1 MIGFKKTPIRLV
13 LIIFFISV
21 VSIILIYVDSL
32 NNEPLAIEE
41 ITISRDL
48 SESFTPIKSKQ
59 IHTVRKGD
67 SLSVIFEDKQ
77 VPLNTAYKIF
87 DFDKNNLL
95 SSIIPGDIMEFNYM
109 GNDLLSIEIIKDDVN
124 SILIKTED
132 EISIVNIKKE
142 AQTITS
148 FGFGEIRDSFYKSA
162 KDVGIPDSIIMDF
175 AYIFGWDIDFIFD
188 VRKGDKFSVIYET
201 EFSEGEKISNG
212 DIVFAE
218 FTNRE
223 KKYIAQRFFD
233 DVQGKQYFNE
243 NGENVKKA
251 FLRAPLDFAYISSH
265 FNPNRMHP
273 ILHKIKAHNGVDYAA
288 KTGTPVRA
296 TGEGTVILRANKGGY
311 GRLIEIRHFNE
322 YTTRYAHLSGY
333 AKGLQVGSKVDQGD
347 IIGYVGKSGLATGP
361 HLHYEFRVNGMHTDP
376 LRVKFP
382 NAKPIES
389 ENKEDFTNFALALDL
404 KMNTLKKKL
413 FSSNEEKIEE

>member
-13 LIIFFISV
+13 LITFLISV

-48 SESFTPIKSKQ
+48 SESLTPIKSKQ

-142 AQTITS
+142 AQTVTS

-201 EFSEGEKISNG
+201 EFSEGEKISSG

-288 KTGTPVRA
+288 KRNTPVKA
-296 TGEGTVILRANKGGY
+296 SGDGVISFMGRQSGY
-311 GRLIEIRHFNE
+311 GRTVEIKHGGNIK
-322 YTTRYAHLSGY
+322 TLYAHLERFNT
-333 AKGLQVGSKVDQGD
+333 KLKVGSKVKQGE
-347 IIGYVGKSGLATGP
+347 IIAFVGDSGQATGP
-361 HLHYEFRVNGMHTDP
+361 HLHFEFWQGEIRSDP
-376 LRVKFP
+376 VKVKLP
-382 NAKPIES
+382 SAKPVNNSQRNEF
-389 ENKEDFTNFALALDL
+389 EDLLALNLNKLNEYNLL
-404 KMNTLKKKL
+404 KY
-413 FSSNEEKIEE
+413 E

>member
-13 LIIFFISV
+13 LITFLISV

-32 NNEPLAIEE
+32 DNEPLAIEE

-48 SESFTPIKSKQ
+48 SESLTPIKSKQ
-59 IHTVRKGD
+59 IHTVKKGD

-109 GNDLLSIEIIKDDVN
+109 GNDLLSIEIIKDDIN

-201 EFSEGEKISNG
+201 DFSEGEKISSG

-218 FTNRE
+218 FTNKE

-288 KTGTPVRA
+288 KRNTPVKA
-296 TGEGTVILRANKGGY
+296 SGDGVISFIGRQSGY
-311 GRLIEIRHFNE
+311 GRTVEIKHGGNIK
-322 YTTRYAHLSGY
+322 TLYAHLERFNT
-333 AKGLQVGSKVDQGD
+333 KLKVGSKVKQGE
-347 IIGYVGKSGLATGP
+347 IIAFVGDSGQATGP
-361 HLHYEFRVNGMHTDP
+361 HLHFEFWQGEIRSDP
-376 LRVKFP
+376 VKVKLP
-382 NAKPIES
+382 SAKPVNNAQRNEF
-389 ENKEDFTNFALALDL
+389 EDLLALNL
-404 KMNTLKKKL
+404 NKL
-413 FSSNEEKIEE
+413 NEYNLPKYE

>member
-13 LIIFFISV
+13 LITFLISV

-32 NNEPLAIEE
+32 DNEPLAIEE

-48 SESFTPIKSKQ
+48 SESLTPIKSKQ
-59 IHTVRKGD
+59 IHTVKKGD

-95 SSIIPGDIMEFNYM
+95 SNIIPGDIMEFNYM

-201 EFSEGEKISNG
+201 EFSEGEKISSG

-288 KTGTPVRA
+288 KRNTPVKA
-296 TGEGTVILRANKGGY
+296 SGDGVISFIGRQSGY
-311 GRLIEIRHFNE
+311 GRTVEIKHGGNIK
-322 YTTRYAHLSGY
+322 TLYAHLERFNT
-333 AKGLQVGSKVDQGD
+333 KLKVGSKVKQGE
-347 IIGYVGKSGLATGP
+347 IIAFVGDSGQATGP
-361 HLHYEFRVNGMHTDP
+361 HLHFEFWQGEIRSDP
-376 LRVKFP
+376 VKVKLP
-382 NAKPIES
+382 SAKPVNNSQRNEF
-389 ENKEDFTNFALALDL
+389 EDLLALNLNKLNEYNLL
-404 KMNTLKKKL
+404 KY
-413 FSSNEEKIEE
+413 E

>member
-13 LIIFFISV
+13 LITFLISV

-32 NNEPLAIEE
+32 DNEPLAIEE

-48 SESFTPIKSKQ
+48 SEGLTPIKSKQ

-201 EFSEGEKISNG
+201 DFSEGEKISSG

-288 KTGTPVRA
+288 KRNTPVKA
-296 TGEGTVILRANKGGY
+296 SGDGVISFIGRQSGY
-311 GRLIEIRHFNE
+311 GRTVEIKHGGNIK
-322 YTTRYAHLSGY
+322 TLYAHLERFN
-333 AKGLQVGSKVDQGD
+333 KKLKVGSKVKQGE
-347 IIGYVGKSGLATGP
+347 IIAYVGDSGQATGP
-361 HLHYEFRVNGMHTDP
+361 HLHFEFWQGEIRSDP
-376 LRVKFP
+376 VKVKLP
-382 NAKPIES
+382 SAKPVNNTQRNEF
-389 ENKEDFTNFALALDL
+389 EDLLTLNLNKL
-404 KMNTLKKKL
+404 
-413 FSSNEEKIEE
+413 NEYNLPKYE

>member
-13 LIIFFISV
+13 LITFLISV

-32 NNEPLAIEE
+32 DNEPLAIEE

-48 SESFTPIKSKQ
+48 SESLTPIKSKQ

-109 GNDLLSIEIIKDDVN
+109 GNDLLSIEIIKDDIN

-201 EFSEGEKISNG
+201 EFSEGEKISSG

-288 KTGTPVRA
+288 KRNTPVKA
-296 TGEGTVILRANKGGY
+296 SGDGVISFIGRQSGY
-311 GRLIEIRHFNE
+311 GRTVEIKHGGNIK
-322 YTTRYAHLSGY
+322 TLYAHLERFNT
-333 AKGLQVGSKVDQGD
+333 KLKVGSKVKQGE
-347 IIGYVGKSGLATGP
+347 IIAFVGDSGQATGP
-361 HLHYEFRVNGMHTDP
+361 HLHFEFWQGEIRSDP
-376 LRVKFP
+376 VKVKLP
-382 NAKPIES
+382 SAKPVNNAQRNEF
-389 ENKEDFTNFALALDL
+389 EDLLALNL
-404 KMNTLKKKL
+404 NKL
-413 FSSNEEKIEE
+413 NEYNPPKYE

>member
-13 LIIFFISV
+13 LITFLISV

-32 NNEPLAIEE
+32 DNEPLAIEE

-48 SESFTPIKSKQ
+48 SEGLTPIKSKQ

-109 GNDLLSIEIIKDDVN
+109 GNDLLSIEIIKDEVN

-201 EFSEGEKISNG
+201 EFSEGEKISSG

-218 FTNRE
+218 FTNKD

-288 KTGTPVRA
+288 KRNTPVKA
-296 TGEGTVILRANKGGY
+296 SGDGVISFIGRQSGY
-311 GRLIEIRHFNE
+311 GRTVEIKHGGNIK
-322 YTTRYAHLSGY
+322 TLYAHLERFNT
-333 AKGLQVGSKVDQGD
+333 KLKVGSKVKQGE
-347 IIGYVGKSGLATGP
+347 IIAFVGDSGQATGP
-361 HLHYEFRVNGMHTDP
+361 HLHFEFWQGEIRSDP
-376 LRVKFP
+376 VKVKLP
-382 NAKPIES
+382 SAKPVNNSQRNEF
-389 ENKEDFTNFALALDL
+389 EDLLALNL
-404 KMNTLKKKL
+404 NKL
-413 FSSNEEKIEE
+413 NEYNLPKYE

>member
-13 LIIFFISV
+13 LITFLISV

-32 NNEPLAIEE
+32 DNEPLAIEE

-48 SESFTPIKSKQ
+48 SEGLTPIKSKQ

-201 EFSEGEKISNG
+201 EFSEGEKISSG

-233 DVQGKQYFNE
+233 DIQGKQYFNE

-288 KTGTPVRA
+288 KRNTPVKA
-296 TGEGTVILRANKGGY
+296 SGDGVISFIGRQSGY
-311 GRLIEIRHFNE
+311 GRTVEIKHGGNIK
-322 YTTRYAHLSGY
+322 TLYAHLERFNT
-333 AKGLQVGSKVDQGD
+333 KLKVGSKVKQGE
-347 IIGYVGKSGLATGP
+347 IIAFVGDSGQATGP
-361 HLHYEFRVNGMHTDP
+361 HLHFEFWQGEIRSDP
-376 LRVKFP
+376 VKVKLP
-382 NAKPIES
+382 SAKPVNNAQRNEF
-389 ENKEDFTNFALALDL
+389 EDLLALNL
-404 KMNTLKKKL
+404 NKL
-413 FSSNEEKIEE
+413 NEYNLPKYE

>member
-13 LIIFFISV
+13 LIIFLISV

-48 SESFTPIKSKQ
+48 SEGLAPIKSKQ

-67 SLSVIFEDKQ
+67 SLSVIFDEKQ

-109 GNDLLSIEIIKDDVN
+109 GDDLLSIEIIKDDIN
-124 SILIKTED
+124 SIIIKTED
-132 EISIVNIKKE
+132 EISIVKIKKE

-148 FGFGEIRDSFYKSA
+148 IGFGEIRDSFYKSA
-162 KDVGIPDSIIMDF
+162 KGVGIPDSIIMDF

-201 EFSEGEKISNG
+201 DFSEGEKISSG

-288 KTGTPVRA
+288 KRNTPVKA
-296 TGEGTVILRANKGGY
+296 SGDGVISFIGKQRGY
-311 GRLIEIRHFNE
+311 GRTIEIKHGGNIK
-322 YTTRYAHLSGY
+322 TLYAHLERFNS
-333 AKGLQVGSKVDQGD
+333 KLKQGSKVKQGD
-347 IIGYVGKSGLATGP
+347 IIAYVGDSGQATGP
-361 HLHYEFRVNGMHTDP
+361 HLHFEFWKGEIRTDP
-376 LRVKFP
+376 VKVKLP
-382 NAKPIES
+382 SAKPVNIS
-389 ENKEDFTNFALALDL
+389 QKDDFDNLLQLNLNKLNQY
-404 KMNTLKKKL
+404 NLKK
-413 FSSNEEKIEE
+413 NG

>member
-13 LIIFFISV
+13 LITFLICV

-48 SESFTPIKSKQ
+48 SEGLTPIKSKQ
-59 IHTVRKGD
+59 IHTVRKGE

-201 EFSEGEKISNG
+201 DFSEGEKISSG
-212 DIVFAE
+212 DIIFAE

-288 KTGTPVRA
+288 KRNTPVKA
-296 TGEGTVILRANKGGY
+296 SGDGVISFIGRQSGY
-311 GRLIEIRHFNE
+311 GRTVEIKHGGNIK
-322 YTTRYAHLSGY
+322 TLYAHLERFNT
-333 AKGLQVGSKVDQGD
+333 KLKVGSKVKQGE
-347 IIGYVGKSGLATGP
+347 IIAYVGDSGQATGT
-361 HLHYEFRVNGMHTDP
+361 HLHFEFWQGEIRSDP
-376 LRVKFP
+376 VKVKLP
-382 NAKPIES
+382 SAKPVNNAQRNEF
-389 ENKEDFTNFALALDL
+389 EDLLALNL
-404 KMNTLKKKL
+404 NKL
-413 FSSNEEKIEE
+413 NEHNLPKYE

>member
-13 LIIFFISV
+13 LITFLICVF
-21 VSIILIYVDSL
+21 SIILIYVDSL

-48 SESFTPIKSKQ
+48 SESLTPIKSKQ

-95 SSIIPGDIMEFNYM
+95 SSITPGDIMEFNYM
-109 GNDLLSIEIIKDDVN
+109 GNDLVSIEIIKDDVN
-124 SILIKTED
+124 SLLIKTED

-201 EFSEGEKISNG
+201 EFSEGEKISSG

-288 KTGTPVRA
+288 KRNTPVKA
-296 TGEGTVILRANKGGY
+296 SGDGVISFIGRQSGY
-311 GRLIEIRHFNE
+311 GRTVEIKHGGNIK
-322 YTTRYAHLSGY
+322 TLYAHLERFNT
-333 AKGLQVGSKVDQGD
+333 KLKVGSKVKQGE
-347 IIGYVGKSGLATGP
+347 IIAFVGDSGQATGP
-361 HLHYEFRVNGMHTDP
+361 HLHFEFWQGEIRSDP
-376 LRVKFP
+376 VKVKLP
-382 NAKPIES
+382 SAKPVNNSQRNEF
-389 ENKEDFTNFALALDL
+389 EDLLALNL
-404 KMNTLKKKL
+404 NKL
-413 FSSNEEKIEE
+413 NEYNLPKYE

>member
-13 LIIFFISV
+13 LITFLICV
-21 VSIILIYVDSL
+21 ASIILIYVDSL

-48 SESFTPIKSKQ
+48 SEGLTPIKSKQ
-59 IHTVRKGD
+59 IHTVRKGE

-109 GNDLLSIEIIKDDVN
+109 GNDLLSIEIIKDDIN

-201 EFSEGEKISNG
+201 DFSEGEKISSG
-212 DIVFAE
+212 DIIFAE

-288 KTGTPVRA
+288 KRNTPVKA
-296 TGEGTVILRANKGGY
+296 SGDGVISFIGRQSGY
-311 GRLIEIRHFNE
+311 GRTVEIKHGGNIK
-322 YTTRYAHLSGY
+322 TLYAHLERFNT
-333 AKGLQVGSKVDQGD
+333 KLKVGSKVKQGE
-347 IIGYVGKSGLATGP
+347 IIAYVGDSGQATGT
-361 HLHYEFRVNGMHTDP
+361 HLHFEFWQGEIRSDP
-376 LRVKFP
+376 VKVKLP
-382 NAKPIES
+382 SAKPVNNAQRNEF
-389 ENKEDFTNFALALDL
+389 EDLLALNL
-404 KMNTLKKKL
+404 NKL
-413 FSSNEEKIEE
+413 NEYNLPKYE

>member
-13 LIIFFISV
+13 LITFLISI

-32 NNEPLAIEE
+32 DNEPLAIEE

-48 SESFTPIKSKQ
+48 SEGLIPIKSKQ

-188 VRKGDKFSVIYET
+188 VREGDKFSVIYET
-201 EFSEGEKISNG
+201 DFSEGEKISSG

-218 FTNRE
+218 FTNKD

-288 KTGTPVRA
+288 KRNTPVKA
-296 TGEGTVILRANKGGY
+296 SGDGVISFIGRQSGY
-311 GRLIEIRHFNE
+311 GRTVEIKHGGNIK
-322 YTTRYAHLSGY
+322 TLYAHLERFNT
-333 AKGLQVGSKVDQGD
+333 KLKVGSKVKQGE
-347 IIGYVGKSGLATGP
+347 IIAFVGDSGQATGP
-361 HLHYEFRVNGMHTDP
+361 HLHFEFWQGEIRSDP
-376 LRVKFP
+376 VKVKLP
-382 NAKPIES
+382 SAKPVNNAQRNEF
-389 ENKEDFTNFALALDL
+389 EDLLALNL
-404 KMNTLKKKL
+404 NKL
-413 FSSNEEKIEE
+413 NEYNLPKYE

>member
-13 LIIFFISV
+13 LITFLIAV

-48 SESFTPIKSKQ
+48 SESLTPIKSKQ

-148 FGFGEIRDSFYKSA
+148 FGFGEIKDSFYKSA

-201 EFSEGEKISNG
+201 EFSEGEKISSG

-288 KTGTPVRA
+288 KRNTPVKA
-296 TGEGTVILRANKGGY
+296 SGDGVISFMGRQSGY
-311 GRLIEIRHFNE
+311 GRTVEIKHGGNIK
-322 YTTRYAHLSGY
+322 TLYAHLERFNT
-333 AKGLQVGSKVDQGD
+333 KLKVGSKVKQGE
-347 IIGYVGKSGLATGP
+347 IIAFVGDSGQATGP
-361 HLHYEFRVNGMHTDP
+361 HLHFEFWQGEIRSDP
-376 LRVKFP
+376 VKVKLP
-382 NAKPIES
+382 SAKPVNNSQRNEF
-389 ENKEDFTNFALALDL
+389 EDLLALNL
-404 KMNTLKKKL
+404 NKL
-413 FSSNEEKIEE
+413 NEYNLPKYE

>member
-13 LIIFFISV
+13 LITFLISV

-32 NNEPLAIEE
+32 DNEPLAIEE

-48 SESFTPIKSKQ
+48 SEGLTPIKSKQ

-109 GNDLLSIEIIKDDVN
+109 GNDLLSIEIIKDEVN

-201 EFSEGEKISNG
+201 EFSEGEKISSG

-223 KKYIAQRFFD
+223 KKYVAQRFFD

-288 KTGTPVRA
+288 KRNTPVKA
-296 TGEGTVILRANKGGY
+296 SGDGVISFIGRQSGY
-311 GRLIEIRHFNE
+311 GRTVEIKHGGNIK
-322 YTTRYAHLSGY
+322 TLYAHLERFNT
-333 AKGLQVGSKVDQGD
+333 KLKVGSKVKQGE
-347 IIGYVGKSGLATGP
+347 IIAFVGDSGQATGP
-361 HLHYEFRVNGMHTDP
+361 HLHFEFWQGEIRSDP
-376 LRVKFP
+376 VKVKLP
-382 NAKPIES
+382 SAKPVNNSQRNEF
-389 ENKEDFTNFALALDL
+389 EDLLALNL
-404 KMNTLKKKL
+404 NKL
-413 FSSNEEKIEE
+413 NEYNLPKYE

>member
-13 LIIFFISV
+13 LIIFLISV

-32 NNEPLAIEE
+32 DNEPLAIEE

-48 SESFTPIKSKQ
+48 SEGLTPIKSKQ

-132 EISIVNIKKE
+132 EISIMNIKKE

-201 EFSEGEKISNG
+201 EFSEGEKISSG

-288 KTGTPVRA
+288 KRNTPVKA
-296 TGEGTVILRANKGGY
+296 SGDGVISFIGRQSGY
-311 GRLIEIRHFNE
+311 GRTVEIKHGGNIK
-322 YTTRYAHLSGY
+322 TLYAHLERFNT
-333 AKGLQVGSKVDQGD
+333 KLKVGSKVKQGE
-347 IIGYVGKSGLATGP
+347 IIAFVGDSGQATGP
-361 HLHYEFRVNGMHTDP
+361 HLHFEFWQGEIRSDP
-376 LRVKFP
+376 VKVKLP
-382 NAKPIES
+382 SAKPVNNSQRNEF
-389 ENKEDFTNFALALDL
+389 EDLLALNL
-404 KMNTLKKKL
+404 NKL
-413 FSSNEEKIEE
+413 NEYNLPKYE

>member
-13 LIIFFISV
+13 LITFLISV

-32 NNEPLAIEE
+32 DNEPLAIEE

-48 SESFTPIKSKQ
+48 SEGLIPIKSKQ

-201 EFSEGEKISNG
+201 DFSEGEKISSG

-288 KTGTPVRA
+288 KRNTPVKA
-296 TGEGTVILRANKGGY
+296 SGDGVISFIGRQSGY
-311 GRLIEIRHFNE
+311 GRTVEIKHGGNIK
-322 YTTRYAHLSGY
+322 TLYAHLERFNT
-333 AKGLQVGSKVDQGD
+333 KLKVGSKVKQGE
-347 IIGYVGKSGLATGP
+347 IIAFVGDSGQATGP
-361 HLHYEFRVNGMHTDP
+361 HLHFEFWQGEIRSDP
-376 LRVKFP
+376 VKVKLP
-382 NAKPIES
+382 SAKPVNNAQRNEF
-389 ENKEDFTNFALALDL
+389 EDLLALNL
-404 KMNTLKKKL
+404 NKL
-413 FSSNEEKIEE
+413 NEYNLQKYE

>member
-13 LIIFFISV
+13 LITFLISV

-32 NNEPLAIEE
+32 DNEPLAIEE

-48 SESFTPIKSKQ
+48 SEGLTPIKSKQ

-148 FGFGEIRDSFYKSA
+148 FGFGEIKDSFYKSA

-201 EFSEGEKISNG
+201 DFSEGEKISSG

-288 KTGTPVRA
+288 KRNTPVKA
-296 TGEGTVILRANKGGY
+296 SGDGVISFIGRQSGY
-311 GRLIEIRHFNE
+311 GRTVEIKHGGNIK
-322 YTTRYAHLSGY
+322 TLYAHLERFNT
-333 AKGLQVGSKVDQGD
+333 KLKVGSKVKQGE
-347 IIGYVGKSGLATGP
+347 IIAFVGDSGQATGP
-361 HLHYEFRVNGMHTDP
+361 HLHFEFWQGEIRSDP
-376 LRVKFP
+376 VKVKLP
-382 NAKPIES
+382 SAKPVNNSQRNEF
-389 ENKEDFTNFALALDL
+389 EDLLALNL
-404 KMNTLKKKL
+404 NKL
-413 FSSNEEKIEE
+413 NEYNLPKYE

>member
-13 LIIFFISV
+13 LITFLICV

-32 NNEPLAIEE
+32 NNQPLAIEE

-48 SESFTPIKSKQ
+48 SESLTPIKSKQ

-201 EFSEGEKISNG
+201 EFSEGEKISSG

-288 KTGTPVRA
+288 KRNTPVKA
-296 TGEGTVILRANKGGY
+296 SGDGVISFIGRQSGY
-311 GRLIEIRHFNE
+311 GRTVEIKHGGNIK
-322 YTTRYAHLSGY
+322 TLYAHLERFNT
-333 AKGLQVGSKVDQGD
+333 KLKVGSKVKQGE
-347 IIGYVGKSGLATGP
+347 IIAFVGDSGQATGP
-361 HLHYEFRVNGMHTDP
+361 HLHFEFWQGEIRSDP
-376 LRVKFP
+376 VKVKLP
-382 NAKPIES
+382 SAKPVNNSQRNEF
-389 ENKEDFTNFALALDL
+389 EDLLALNL
-404 KMNTLKKKL
+404 NKL
-413 FSSNEEKIEE
+413 NEYNLPKYE